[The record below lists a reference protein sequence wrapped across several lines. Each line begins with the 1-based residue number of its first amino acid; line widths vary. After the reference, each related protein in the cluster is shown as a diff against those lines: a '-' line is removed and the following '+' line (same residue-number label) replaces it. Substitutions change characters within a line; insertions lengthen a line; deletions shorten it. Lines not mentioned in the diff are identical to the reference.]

1 MKLKNLKSIGHN
13 AAHSYFSTLS
23 HINQEYTCTVLHRFA
38 LHNGLSQLKLD
49 VLNAEIHPLQSKEIE
64 ASLSDFRQQFITLLK
79 NENIPTEAV
88 KSFKLIVE
96 RLGDRIDV
104 VDLHGKPELIDM
116 NDKAYLC
123 AEVWAKYPEPIQF

>member
-38 LHNGLSQLKLD
+38 LHNGLSQLELD
-49 VLNAEIHPLQSKEIE
+49 VLNAEMHPLQSKEIE
-64 ASLSDFRQQFITLLK
+64 VSLSDFRQQFFALLK

-88 KSFKLIVE
+88 KSYKLVVE
-96 RLGDRIDV
+96 RLGDRIDA
-104 VDLHGKPELIDM
+104 VDLRGQPELIDM
-116 NDKAYLC
+116 NGKAYLC
-123 AEVWAKYPEPIQF
+123 AEVWAKYPEPI